1 MTSQEETCS
10 VCLFFSSVQSNKLA
24 LILRLLW
31 CDRLSGAGEAEV
43 NETCS
48 VPLTSF
54 QASRQFRS
62 VFSEHF
68 TALFKSLSLFFK
80 IFLRD
85 LHGGP
90 VVKTLLPMQGA
101 WVRSLVRELR
111 SHSVAYTHTHTHTH
125 IYIHTHTHTHIYIFI
140 DISLYIYCMCV
151 YTYTSFF
158 EMEM

>member
-1 MTSQEETCS
+1 MTSQEETWL
-10 VCLFFSSVQSNKLA
+10 VCLFCSSVQSNKPA
-24 LILRLLW
+24 LILRLLG

-68 TALFKSLSLFFK
+68 TALFKSLSLSLFLK

-85 LHGGP
+85 LHGGT
-90 VVKTLLPMQGA
+90 VVKTLLPMEGA
-101 WVRSLVRELR
+101 WVLSLVGELR
-111 SHSVAYTHTHTHTH
+111 SHSVAYTHTHTHT
-125 IYIHTHTHTHIYIFI
+125 YIFI
-140 DISLYIYCMCV
+140 DISLYIYSVCV